1 MSLKALRSAER
12 AGVREKRRKIRQMQ
26 KAELEKYIGGLWG
39 VVRTNPEKEYAVRV
53 FMRLSDGGIARK
65 TRVF

>member
-1 MSLKALRSAER
+1 MP
-12 AGVREKRRKIRQMQ
+12 

-39 VVRTNPEKEYAVRV
+39 VVRTNPEKEYAVQV
-53 FMRLSDGGIARK
+53 FMRRSDGGIARK